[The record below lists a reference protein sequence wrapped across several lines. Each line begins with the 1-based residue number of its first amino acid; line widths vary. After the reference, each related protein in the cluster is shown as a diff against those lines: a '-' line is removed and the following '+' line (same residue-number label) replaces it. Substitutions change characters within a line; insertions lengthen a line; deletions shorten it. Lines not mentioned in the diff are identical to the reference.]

1 MFIDYTL
8 ACRIFKISQ
17 FNIHKQ
23 SNITY
28 FSIIF
33 NTLHN
38 YNYQDERTQG
48 EQGIRANGPGFTLC
62 HAGPSHCEIIYWF
75 LDSSVDRIKHNLG
88 NQSVS
93 D

>member
-1 MFIDYTL
+1 MNTYDHRLYFL

-17 FNIHKQ
+17 FNIFKQ

-38 YNYQDERTQG
+38 YNYQGERTQGERTQG
-48 EQGIRANGPGFTLC
+48 EQGIRANGPGFALC
-62 HAGPSHCEIIYWF
+62 HA
-75 LDSSVDRIKHNLG
+75 
-88 NQSVS
+88 
-93 D
+93 

>member
-1 MFIDYTL
+1 MNIHFFRYASLEFMLYISYNQ
-8 ACRIFKISQ
+8 CSIFKISQ
-17 FNIHKQ
+17 FNIYKQ

-48 EQGIRANGPGFTLC
+48 EEISGRTGNGANG
-62 HAGPSHCEIIYWF
+62 
-75 LDSSVDRIKHNLG
+75 N
-88 NQSVS
+88 
-93 D
+93 